1 MPEAASVL
9 PGIPRFF
16 GLQLRKGGS
25 DPHCWISL
33 PGETVLAAGA
43 AGAVRAG
50 EQSVVHRR
58 ENCQLS
64 FGESLLGFFPI
75 RVFRV

>member
-25 DPHCWISL
+25 DPHFWISL
-33 PGETVLAAGA
+33 PGEMVLAAW
-43 AGAVRAG
+43 AVQTG